1 MKKLVAVISLTVL
14 TIGVFGQDEAVLDT
28 IYKLGGRKMVVDIRK
43 VSSSAVAY
51 AVPGERGT
59 KSMERKDIQRIV
71 YSTGRVEVFNKPVL
85 LMVEDYMWEAVVL
98 TEKEKDIEG
107 LYERGKVSSES
118 KPSSRSPK
126 AAKKS
131 CSIRMQ
137 KKAANMKG
145 VIVYITHKEAI
156 GGYGEMPGYYMEG
169 IVYGFEPLTDEER
182 EEMNK

>member
-1 MKKLVAVISLTVL
+1 MKKLVVFILFTFLTVGL
-14 TIGVFGQDEAVLDT
+14 FAQEKAVLDT
-28 IYKLGGRKMVVDIRK
+28 IYKLGGRAMVVDVRK

-59 KSMERKDIQRIV
+59 KSMERKDIQKIV
-71 YSTGRVEVFNKPVL
+71 YNTGRVEVFNKPVL

-98 TEKEKDIEG
+98 TEKESDIEG
-107 LYERGKVSSES
+107 LYERGQVSSKS
-118 KPSSRSPK
+118 QPSSRSPK

-131 CSIRMQ
+131 CSIRIQ

-145 VIVYITHKEAI
+145 VIVFVTHKEAT

-169 IVYGFEPLTDEER
+169 TVYGFEPLTDEEK
-182 EEMNK
+182 EEMQ